1 MDNIIEYT
9 KKGKKFYKFKVYTGI
24 NPNTGKKSQTT
35 KSGFTTKAAAKS
47 ARRKI
52 QAEVANGT
60 YWEDINNDVPTNLS
74 ELIEEYMNVKR
85 PSVKPSTMRS
95 IGVKAKRFKKLAAYK
110 LNSIKSKD
118 IQNIISSNEALST
131 STKNDTLIFIRRV
144 FGYAQQMG
152 YIKLN
157 PVETIERF
165 KDISIKTDKK
175 NFYEP
180 EELKLFLKTIKDE
193 SFKYYAFYRLAAFS
207 GMRIGEICGLEWKDV
222 NFTDNTITVRQTA
235 SFNEQSKVILLPPKT
250 ENSFRTI
257 EMDSI
262 TMSTLKEWR
271 EETRRLNSFVFGSL
285 KRNEPSYPAIASAF
299 LTSFFKRH
307 PEIHA
312 ITPHGFRHTH
322 ASMLFKQGINPKV
335 IQKRLG
341 HATLEMTL
349 NVYTHLFE
357 DFEEDEINKL
367 IANIEDKFKD
377 S

>member
-9 KKGKKFYKFKVYTGI
+9 KKGKKYYKFKVYTGI
-24 NPNTGKKSQTT
+24 NPKTGKKSQTT
-35 KSGFTTKAAAKS
+35 KSGFTSKAAAKS

-60 YWEDINNDVPTNLS
+60 YWNDKNADIPANLE
-74 ELIEEYMNVKR
+74 ELFKEYMDMKR
-85 PSVKPSTMRS
+85 PSMKPSSMRS
-95 IGVKAKRFKKLAAYK
+95 MGVKAKRFKQLFSYK
-110 LNSIKSKD
+110 LESITAKD
-118 IQNIISSNEALST
+118 IQTILASNSALST
-131 STKNDTLIFIRRV
+131 STKNVTLVFVRRV
-144 FGYAQQMG
+144 FSYAQKMG
-152 YIKLN
+152 YIKRN
-157 PVETIERF
+157 PAEAVEPF

-180 EELKLFLKTIKDE
+180 DELKAFLKIVKKE
-193 SFKYYAFYRLAAFS
+193 NFKYYAFYRLAAFS

-222 NFTDNTITVRQTA
+222 NWDKNTITVRQTA

-250 ENSFRTI
+250 KSSFRTI
-257 EMDSI
+257 EMDSV
-262 TMSTLKEWR
+262 TMDVLKQWR
-271 EETRRLNSFVFGSL
+271 ETAPHLNSFVFGSS
-285 KRNEPSYPAIASAF
+285 KRDEPSHTSIPTVF

-307 PEIHA
+307 PELHS

-322 ASMLFKQGINPKV
+322 ASMLFRQGVNPKV

-357 DFEEDEINKL
+357 DFEEDEIDKL
-367 IANIEDKFKD
+367 ISNIETDFKD